1 MALRFRESCV
11 LSISQSS
18 RTGDDKVSDA
28 VIFWSAGC
36 QANDAKSFHKLGGF
50 NKYVWTEEGQL
61 DQTVTL
67 FDCAFTSL
75 KVEAHSEIHCRSVF
89 SISKMRMTVTSRS
102 LMTGRPI
109 MQTCLA
115 ARRVEH
121 AWAKERERERERE
134 SSIAPE

>member
-1 MALRFRESCV
+1 MWA
-11 LSISQSS
+11 
-18 RTGDDKVSDA
+18 
-28 VIFWSAGC
+28 
-36 QANDAKSFHKLGGF
+36 
-50 NKYVWTEEGQL
+50 EEGQL
-61 DQTVTL
+61 DQTVTV

-75 KVEAHSEIHCRSVF
+75 KVEAHSEIPCRSVF

-121 AWAKERERERERE
+121 AWTEEGELE
-134 SSIAPE
+134 